1 MPDSALGGLSG
12 LMSKVIATQC

>member
-12 LMSKVIATQC
+12 LMSEVIATQC